1 MAWQVQ
7 EAKQKFSTV
16 VQNAIDEG
24 PQVVTR
30 HGKEFGE
37 AVGSVPTFPT
47 EFAEILREYP
57 IFFRKDANTG
67 EYGCIA
73 LLGFARDENL
83 FLDGDRW
90 DASYIPGIVARGPFL
105 IGFQERQDGGELRRE
120 PVIHVD
126 IEDPRISESEGERVF
141 LENGGNSRY
150 LDGIANV
157 LSGLNEGIAASK
169 AMFAALSANDLIE
182 PVQLE
187 IKFPSGKYDIF
198 GMHTVS
204 QQKLRNLTAEQLFE
218 FNRSVFLQGAYLVLA
233 SLNNVQKLIDRK
245 QRREQTQAAMAS

>member
-1 MAWQVQ
+1 MARHVLLNNV
-7 EAKQKFSTV
+7 EHM
-16 VQNAIDEG
+16 NLR
-24 PQVVTR
+24 VVTR

-47 EFAEILREYP
+47 EFAEILRDYP
-57 IFFRKDANTG
+57 IFFRKDPSSG
-67 EYGCIA
+67 EYTCIA

-83 FLDGDRW
+83 FLEGDRW
-90 DASYIPGIVARGPFL
+90 DASYVPGIVARGPFL

-126 IEDPRISESEGERVF
+126 MEDPRVSETEGERVF

-150 LDGIANV
+150 LDFVANV

-169 AMFAALSANDLIE
+169 ALFAALTANDLIE

-187 IKFPSGKYDIF
+187 IKFPSGKYDIV
-198 GMHTVS
+198 GLHTVS
-204 QQKLRNLTAEQLFE
+204 AQKLRNLTAEQLFE
-218 FNRSVFLQGAYLVLA
+218 LNRSGFLQGAYLVLA

-245 QRREQTQAAMAS
+245 RRREQAQAAIAS

>member
-1 MAWQVQ
+1 MPRHVLLNNV
-7 EAKQKFSTV
+7 EHK
-16 VQNAIDEG
+16 NLR
-24 PQVVTR
+24 VVTR

-57 IFFRKDANTG
+57 IFFRKDTNTG

-73 LLGFARDENL
+73 LLGFTRDENL
-83 FLDGDRW
+83 FLEGDRW
-90 DASYIPGIVARGPFL
+90 DASYVPGIVARGPFL

-120 PVIHVD
+120 PVIHIDV
-126 IEDPRISESEGERVF
+126 EDKRVGESEGEPVF

-150 LDGIANV
+150 LDSVANI
-157 LSGLNEGIAASK
+157 LAGLNEGIAASK
-169 AMFAALSANDLIE
+169 AMFAAFTAYDLIE

-187 IKFPSGKYDIF
+187 IKFGSGKYDIV
-198 GMHTVS
+198 GLHTVS
-204 QQKLRNLTAEQLFE
+204 ANKLRNLTAEQLFE
-218 FNRSVFLQGAYLVLA
+218 LNRSGFLQGAYLVLA

-245 QRREQTQAAMAS
+245 MRREPAQADIAS